1 MTLAALIDAGV
12 DAEAIRAGIDSLG
25 LPGVELKI
33 ETVKRCGFRA
43 LHLQV
48 LHPEQHAHRHLHH
61 IEKII
66 DAAGRISPSQKQLAK
81 SIFLAIAEAEA
92 KVHHSTVQKI
102 H

>member
-1 MTLAALIDAGV
+1 
-12 DAEAIRAGIDSLG
+12 
-25 LPGVELKI
+25 VELKI

-66 DAAGRISPSQKQLAK
+66 DAAGKISPSQKQLAK
-81 SIFLAIAEAEA
+81 AIFLAIAEAEA
-92 KVHHSTVQKI
+92 KVITRRSRRSISMKWVPSIQL
-102 H
+102 